1 MKKHYIMM
9 TVMFIFSAG
18 ANTSPIQG
26 AGLASC
32 EEWTSVR
39 VKPGGEY
46 FDHLNWVL
54 GFFSSYN
61 YYHPNASEDV
71 FSGQNYQGIA
81 TYLDGWCKGNP
92 KKSLFDG
99 AVKRINADIEW
110 REMERRGNEIER
122 LINLK

>member
-61 YYHPNASEDV
+61 YYHPNGMVGVREIRRKA
-71 FSGQNYQGIA
+71 
-81 TYLDGWCKGNP
+81 YL
-92 KKSLFDG
+92 
-99 AVKRINADIEW
+99 
-110 REMERRGNEIER
+110 ME
-122 LINLK
+122 LLKE